1 MFIILSELT
10 GKTEAYPLSIGHI
23 MDDDILWK
31 KQTALTDMKMCD
43 VPCRLTTVNKD
54 LEMLSSKAMDYEFI

>member
-23 MDDDILWK
+23 MDDPAGQSAYRMKIASAVRFPRSG
-31 KQTALTDMKMCD
+31 KQTGKG
-43 VPCRLTTVNKD
+43 
-54 LEMLSSKAMDYEFI
+54 S